1 MHAFDHPP
9 PAPLALALWLLD
21 HGQPDAAAAH
31 CATLC
36 EKEPRNFEAAR
47 LLGMIK
53 AGQGR
58 LDEAAQSLER
68 AVALKPKSFPALKA
82 LGLVQGQLQRP
93 EAALRTLERARR
105 LEARDVELH
114 YAMGNLAASLA
125 RHAAAAASFER
136 ALALRPDLVEAHNNL
151 GVALRALGR
160 FDAAAASFA
169 KALALKPKEALL
181 HYNLGNA
188 LASLD
193 RQEGAIECYRQALA
207 LEPTHA
213 GAAIN
218 LGTALARLGRHD
230 EALRSFRQAQALAPG
245 LAETANNI
253 GNALTALERHDEAV
267 ASFEEALR
275 LRPDYAEACRNLGRA
290 LMKMERPDRALAAFE
305 RGLALEPNHAG
316 AHHDQGIVLAALG
329 RYEAAAASFERAA
342 ALDPDQA
349 ATYLELGN
357 ALAALCRYDQ
367 AIQSYER
374 ALTIEPGR
382 VEAENGIGIALT
394 AAHQPAAAIKRF
406 ERALAIAP
414 GHGDALNNLAN
425 ALTMLKLYEPA
436 LVSYERALSAK
447 PALANAAVMAVATK
461 RHLCDWR
468 GIEAAEARLGEQVE
482 AIGLPVAP
490 FPLLAIADDPALHLA
505 AARRYWARLTAA
517 VPSAAPPSPPPHQK
531 LRLGYLSADFHEHAT
546 AYLMAGLFESH
557 DRSRFDV
564 FGFSHGAD
572 DGSAMRQRL
581 AKAFDG
587 FFDVRAESDDAVAR
601 RIRELEIDILVDLK
615 GHTTD
620 NRLSILARRP
630 APIQVHYIGY
640 PGTLGGDAVDYL
652 LVDPFVVP
660 PEQQRF
666 YAEKLVHLPG
676 CYQVNDRRR
685 AAAAAVPSRGT
696 AGLPEAGFVF
706 CCFNNSYKIT
716 PPVFALWMRLLD
728 QVPGSVLW
736 LLADNPGATANLRR
750 TAEARGIAAERLV
763 FAERRPL
770 AEHLARHRLADLF
783 LDTLPYTA
791 HTSASD
797 ALWMGLPLLTC
808 AGHSFA
814 ARVAGSLLH
823 AVGLPELIVGDFGAY
838 EALALA
844 LARDP
849 ARLGE
854 IRRQLERA
862 RDASPL
868 FDTGLLSRQIESAY
882 RAMWRIHKRGEA
894 PRPFAVETW

>member
-9 PAPLALALWLLD
+9 PAPLALALSLLE
-21 HGQPDAAAAH
+21 HGQPDAAAAQ
-31 CATLC
+31 CASLL

-53 AGQGR
+53 AGQGQ
-58 LDEAAQSLER
+58 LDEAAQCLER
-68 AVALKPKSFPALKA
+68 AVAVKPKSFPALKA
-82 LGLVQGQLQRP
+82 LGFVQGQLHQH
-93 EAALRTLERARR
+93 EAALRTLERARK
-105 LEARDVELH
+105 LDPRDVELN

-125 RHAAAAASFER
+125 RHAAAAESFER
-136 ALALRPDLVEAHNNL
+136 VLALRPELVEAHNNL

-160 FDAAAASFA
+160 FEAAAASFA

-181 HYNLGNA
+181 HFNLGNA

-193 RQEGAIECYRQALA
+193 RQEEAIQCYRQALA
-207 LEPTHA
+207 LAPSHA

-218 LGTALARLGRHD
+218 LGAALARLGRHE
-230 EALRSFRQAQALAPG
+230 EALWSFRQAQALAPG
-245 LAETANNI
+245 LAETPNNI
-253 GNALTALERHDEAV
+253 GNALTALGRYDEAV
-267 ASFEEALR
+267 ASFEAALA

-290 LMKMERPDRALAAFE
+290 LIKRERPEPALAAFA
-305 RGLALEPNHAG
+305 RALALEPDHAG
-316 AHHDQGIVLAALG
+316 AHHDQAIALAALG

-342 ALDPDQA
+342 ALGPDQA
-349 ATYLELGN
+349 ATALELGN
-357 ALAALCRYDQ
+357 ALAALCRWDQ
-367 AIQSYER
+367 ATLSYER
-374 ALTIEPGR
+374 ALAVEPGCA
-382 VEAENGIGIALT
+382 EAENGIGIALT
-394 AAHQPAAAIKRF
+394 ALSQPVAAIERF
-406 ERALAIAP
+406 ERALRVAP
-414 GHGDALNNLAN
+414 GHADALNNLAN
-425 ALTMLKLYEPA
+425 ALTMLKRYEPA
-436 LVSYERALSAK
+436 LAHYERALGAK

-468 GIEAAEARLGEQVE
+468 GIEAAEARLVAQVAE
-482 AIGLPVAP
+482 TGLPVAP

-505 AARRYWARLTAA
+505 AARRYWTRLTAA
-517 VPSAAPPSPPPHQK
+517 VPAAAPPSPPPHQK

-557 DRSRFDV
+557 DRSRFEV
-564 FGFSHGAD
+564 FGFSHGLD

-581 AKAFDG
+581 AQAFDG

-620 NRLSILARRP
+620 NRLPILARRP

-666 YAEKLVHLPG
+666 YAENLVHLPG

-685 AAAAAVPSRGT
+685 AAAEVPSRAA

-716 PPVFALWMRLLD
+716 PPVFQLWMRLLG

-750 TAEARGIAAERLV
+750 AAEAHGIAAERLV

-770 AEHLARHRLADLF
+770 AEHLARHPLADLF

-808 AGHSFA
+808 TGSSFA

-823 AVGLPELIVGDFGAY
+823 AAGLPELVVGDFGAY

-849 ARLGE
+849 ARLGD
-854 IRRQLERA
+854 IRRKLAGA
-862 RDASPL
+862 RDAAPL
-868 FDTGLLSRQIESAY
+868 FDTDLLRRQIESAY
-882 RAMWRIHKRGEA
+882 RAMWRIRERGEA
-894 PRPFAVETW
+894 PHPFAVETW